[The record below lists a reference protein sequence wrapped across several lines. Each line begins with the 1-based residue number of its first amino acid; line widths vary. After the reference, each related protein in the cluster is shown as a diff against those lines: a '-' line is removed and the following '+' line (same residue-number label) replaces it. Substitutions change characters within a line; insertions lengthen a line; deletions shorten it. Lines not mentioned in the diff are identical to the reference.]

1 MQLLQLPG
9 GFWTLPGAVQKPLP
23 RFTQFTQLRRLIV
36 PQAALVSI
44 RLDNMRFDAV
54 FRGDFELSPAQAL
67 PPCLVELTVF
77 DADASF
83 LSSAWLT
90 DFFEGQKKRNALPA
104 LQRLR
109 ILLGATFSEQ
119 KLKALLEKRTGSKFW
134 DMVIE
139 AHFEVSVCKDEQE
152 W

>member
-1 MQLLQLPG
+1 
-9 GFWTLPGAVQKPLP
+9 
-23 RFTQFTQLRRLIV
+23 
-36 PQAALVSI
+36 
-44 RLDNMRFDAV
+44 MRFDAV

-119 KLKALLEKRTGSKFW
+119 ELKALLEKRTGSKFW